1 MPRKATLSF
10 FEHFADLPDPRINRT
25 RRHELLDIVFVAVC
39 AVISGSN
46 DFVSMEA
53 YGNAKLPW
61 LRRFV
66 ALSNGIPSHDTFGRL
81 FADLSVDGFVD
92 CFLSWIEAIR
102 AAGIGD
108 IVSLDGKTL
117 RASLDTVKSQNPLHV
132 VSAWASENHLLLGQV
147 AVAAKSNEITAI
159 PRLLAV
165 LALEG
170 AIVTID
176 AMGCQKEIAKTIRER
191 GADYVLAVKGNQE
204 HLEEDIVEHFAKLD
218 EGEVSR
224 RGRTVLET
232 QEYSHGRQEN
242 RRYEAVPVPKTLR
255 HGEEWK
261 DLTSICRVTRL
272 YTEKGQD
279 KSAVRYFISSTAA
292 DAPLL
297 ARAIRGHWGVEN
309 GLHWVLDM
317 YFGEDRNRARTA
329 NAAENLAL
337 LRRWVLSLL
346 RQDKTLKASIEKKRQ
361 LAGWNDD
368 NMEKLLGLCEVV

>member
-1 MPRKATLSF
+1 MAPKPTLSF

-25 RRHELLDIVFVAVC
+25 RRHELAEIVFVAVC

-46 DFVSMEA
+46 DFVSMET
-53 YGNAKLPW
+53 YGNSKLPW
-61 LRRFV
+61 LRKFV
-66 ALSNGIPSHDTFGRL
+66 KLTNGIPSHDTFGRL
-81 FADLSVDGFVD
+81 FAALSLEGFVN
-92 CFLSWIEAIR
+92 CFLSWIEGIHEV
-102 AAGIGD
+102 GIGE
-108 IVSLDGKTL
+108 IVSVDGKTL
-117 RASLDTVKSQNPLHV
+117 RASLDSAKSQNPLHV

-147 AVAAKSNEITAI
+147 AVDAKSNEITAI
-159 PRLLAV
+159 PKLLEV

-204 HLEEDIVEHFAKLD
+204 HLEEDIIQHFALLD
-218 EGEVSR
+218 EGNVSGP
-224 RGRTVLET
+224 GRTIFATCER
-232 QEYSHGRQEN
+232 SHGREEY

-255 HGEEWK
+255 HLEDWK
-261 DLTSICRVTRL
+261 DLTSICRATRV
-272 YTEKGQD
+272 YVEKGEE
-279 KSAVRYFISSTAA
+279 KSDVRYFISSTAA
-292 DAPLL
+292 AAKLL

-317 YFGEDRNRARTA
+317 YFNEDRNRARTD

-346 RQDKTLKASIEKKRQ
+346 RQDTTMKGSIQKKRQ
-361 LAGWNDD
+361 LSGWNDD
-368 NMEKLLGLCEVV
+368 NMEALLGIRKGN

>member
-1 MPRKATLSF
+1 
-10 FEHFADLPDPRINRT
+10 
-25 RRHELLDIVFVAVC
+25 LDIVFVAVC

-46 DFVSMEA
+46 DFVSMET

-61 LRRFV
+61 LRKFV
-66 ALSNGIPSHDTFGRL
+66 KLAHGIPSHDTFGRL

-102 AAGIGD
+102 EAGVGD
-108 IVSLDGKTL
+108 IVSVDGKTL
-117 RASLDTVKSQNPLHV
+117 RASLDTAKSQNPLHV

-147 AVAAKSNEITAI
+147 AVDAKSNEITAI
-159 PRLLAV
+159 PRLLEV

-176 AMGCQKEIAKTIRER
+176 AMGCQKDIAQSIRER

-204 HLEEDIVEHFAKLD
+204 HLQEDIMTHFAKLD
-218 EGEVSR
+218 EGTVSR
-224 RGRTVLET
+224 RGRTSLET
-232 QEYSHGRQEN
+232 REKSHGREEL

-255 HGEEWK
+255 HQEDWK
-261 DLTSICRVTRL
+261 DLTSICRVTRV
-272 YTEKGQD
+272 YKEKGEE
-279 KSAVRYFISSTAA
+279 KSDVRYFISSTAA
-292 DAPLL
+292 SAQLL

-317 YFGEDRNRARTA
+317 YFNEDRNRARTE

-346 RQDKTLKASIEKKRQ
+346 RQDTTMKASIEKKRQ
-361 LAGWNDD
+361 MTGWNDD
-368 NMEKLLGLCEVV
+368 NMEKLLGLC

>member
-1 MPRKATLSF
+1 MPRKATRSF
-10 FEHFADLPDPRINRT
+10 FAHFADLPDPRINRT

-53 YGNAKLPW
+53 YGKAKLPW
-61 LRRFV
+61 LRKFV
-66 ALSNGIPSHDTFGRL
+66 KLSNGIPSHDTFGRL
-81 FADLSVDGFVD
+81 FADLSVAGFVD

-102 AAGIGD
+102 EAGVGE
-108 IVSLDGKTL
+108 IVSVDGKTL
-117 RASLDTVKSQNPLHV
+117 RASLDTAKSQNPLHV

-147 AVAAKSNEITAI
+147 AVDVKSNEITAI
-159 PRLLAV
+159 PRLLEV

-204 HLEEDIVEHFAKLD
+204 HLEADIIDHFAKLD

-224 RGRTVLET
+224 RGRTVHET
-232 QEYSHGRQEN
+232 QESSHGRQEH
-242 RRYEAVPVPKTLR
+242 RRYEAVPAPQTLR
-255 HGEEWK
+255 HREDWK
-261 DLTSICRVTRL
+261 DLACICRVTRV
-272 YTEKGQD
+272 YTQRGQEKSD
-279 KSAVRYFISSTAA
+279 VRYFISSVAPKAA
-292 DAPLL
+292 LL

-317 YFGEDRNRARTA
+317 YFNEDRNRARTD

-346 RQDKTLKASIEKKRQ
+346 RQDSTMKASIEKKRQ

-368 NMEKLLGLCEVV
+368 NMEKLLGL